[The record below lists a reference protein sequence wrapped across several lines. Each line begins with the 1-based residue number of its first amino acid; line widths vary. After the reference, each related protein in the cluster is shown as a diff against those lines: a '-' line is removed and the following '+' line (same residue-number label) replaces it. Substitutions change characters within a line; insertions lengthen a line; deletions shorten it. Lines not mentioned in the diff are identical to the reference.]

1 MLKTTNNK
9 NTNNKKKSL
18 TKSVDKM
25 TNKDTSKH
33 KTKAALSK
41 YYDKSQ
47 NTLDDS
53 NSIQCAI
60 CKKRFPTNGKSASTV
75 VVCDSCLKDLAFSY
89 IENNFDLVSS
99 VMSAAMEDFVTE
111 QQEEAKHSIKKLPDP
126 TEIKEFLD
134 QHIIGHDETKK
145 VLSVGVYNHYKRLM
159 QNDSDDT
166 KNVTSSEYSEV
177 DIEKTNILL
186 IGPTGCGKTLFA
198 KTLAKLLDVPFAIAD
213 ATSLTEAGY
222 VGEDVEN
229 VLLQLIR
236 NANNNVSLAER
247 GIIYIDE
254 IDKLATKKA
263 GPSVTR
269 EVGSVGVQQC
279 LLKMI
284 EGTIA
289 NVPPKGGRKH
299 PLEEYIQIDTSNIL
313 FILGG
318 AFVGLEDNI
327 KRNIENG
334 DVSNSSIS
342 KIGFVRDTDNTVE
355 IDDDI
360 DRTKRLAINVQPE
373 DLISYGFIPDFVGR
387 IPMVSMMTELT
398 EDQMIQVLTEPKNA
412 IINQYKKLL
421 DMDKV
426 KLTFTDDALRRIAK
440 EAIIRKT
447 GARGLRSLLEKIM
460 MDYMYNVKSLKKSKK
475 LNITEDIVFDKLN
488 LTKLSTTKKEAN

>member
-1 MLKTTNNK
+1 MTKNTNNTNNK
-9 NTNNKKKSL
+9 NTSL
-18 TKSVDKM
+18 TKQKG
-25 TNKDTSKH
+25 KPTSKQ
-33 KTKAALSK
+33 KTTKDKLSK
-41 YYDKSQ
+41 YYDKQ
-47 NTLDDS
+47 QQALNDS
-53 NSIQCAI
+53 NSVQCAI
-60 CKKRFPTNGKSASTV
+60 CKKRFPMPSGKTGSV
-75 VVCDSCLKDLAFSY
+75 VVCDGCLKDLAFSY
-89 IENNFDLVSS
+89 IENNFELVSS
-99 VMSAAMEDFVTE
+99 VMTAAAADFITE
-111 QQEEAKHSIKKLPDP
+111 QAEEAKHSIKKLPDP
-126 TEIKEFLD
+126 TEIKAFLD
-134 QHIIGHDETKK
+134 EHIIGHDETKK

-159 QNDSDDT
+159 QNDDDN
-166 KNVTSSEYSEV
+166 KKKAKSEYDDVE
-177 DIEKTNILL
+177 IEKTNILL

-198 KTLAKLLDVPFAIAD
+198 KSLAKMLDVPFAIAD

-236 NANNNVSLAER
+236 NADNNVSLAER

-299 PLEEYIQIDTSNIL
+299 PMEEYIQIDTSNIL

-334 DVSNSSIS
+334 DVSNSNTA
-342 KIGFVRDTDNTVE
+342 KIGFVRDKSKDDEVE
-355 IDDDI
+355 DDI

-373 DLISYGFIPDFVGR
+373 DLISYGFIPEFVGR
-387 IPMVSMMTELT
+387 IPMVSMMTELS

-412 IINQYKKLL
+412 IVNQYKKLL
-421 DMDKV
+421 DMDKIN
-426 KLTFTDDALRRIAK
+426 LSFTKDALRRIAK
-440 EAIIRKT
+440 EAIMRKT

-460 MDYMYNVKSLKKSKK
+460 MDYMYDVKSLKKSKK
-475 LNITEDIVFDKLN
+475 LIITEDIVFDKLN
-488 LTKLSTTKKEAN
+488 LTKIEKKEAN